1 MIIDADAEKV
11 HSVDYRLPDI
21 MTEFRNTKYLTLI
34 GVGTKRILNAI
45 MNFEKIKLRE
55 VN

>member
-11 HSVDYRLPDI
+11 HSVDYRLPGI

-45 MNFEKIKLRE
+45 TNFEKIKLRE